1 MDSRAHQDTTTSSLL
16 QFDPLASAVDPTFWH
31 ALSKKK
37 IEVYRLSDA
46 QQEISAQYQVP
57 APKHSRLAAAAP
69 AAATPE
75 VSVAASKNVPAARL
89 SFSARSFGD
98 VSTTAASPS
107 CTSPGVLRNTNTIEE
122 FKMLDKAI
130 ALKEVTEQIWADIN
144 SGAAVNNPSLL
155 TRFLLV
161 TFADLK
167 KYRFYYWFAFPAL
180 LPEEPVRVSRVVPIA
195 DVYSDA
201 QIAALRGNWTAKGE
215 GLPFFLVNETCEALQ
230 VHELK
235 EWDNVMQ
242 DGKPVTVGFVDPSSQ
257 PANPGWPL
265 RNLLI
270 LLRVRWGVTAARVI
284 CFRESR
290 LPREFC
296 SIVCDVVL
304 LGTATALG
312 AACPKAVGWEK
323 NTSGKLGPRM
333 ADLGPLMDP
342 AQLADTAVDLNLK
355 LMRWRIMPSLQLEAI
370 AATRC
375 LLLGSGT
382 LGCYVA
388 RALLAWGV
396 RNITFVDNGRVSF
409 SNPVRQPLFRFEDC
423 LDGGKPKAEAAAAGL
438 KGVFPGVNAVGIDLN
453 IPMPGHAAA
462 TPDRTRADAGKLREL
477 IEIHDA
483 VFLLTDSRESRWL
496 PTVIAASLGK
506 IVINSALGFD
516 TFLVMRHGI
525 VTSAPELPASSSPAT
540 ATSDRGVAAGDT
552 ASLGCYYCNDVVAP
566 ADSLSDRTL
575 DQQCTVTRPGLS
587 AIASATAVEL
597 LVSILNHPLR
607 ALAPAPPASASNN
620 PSAPTPTPLGLVP
633 HQIRGFLT
641 HFSNLLITG
650 PAYDRCTACSAV
662 VVSMYRA
669 EGAAFVRRV
678 VEDPGVLEEV
688 TGLRAMRD
696 EADAQDVDWDVEEGD
711 DFEI

>member
-1 MDSRAHQDTTTSSLL
+1 MESQDDTATNSLL
-16 QFDPLASAVDPTFWH
+16 QFDPLESAVDPTFWH

-46 QQEISAQYQVP
+46 QQDISAQYQVP
-57 APKHSRLAAAAP
+57 APHPTRNAAAATA
-69 AAATPE
+69 AAATE
-75 VSVAASKNVPAARL
+75 ASARAPKNVPAARL
-89 SFSARSFGD
+89 SFSARSFDD
-98 VSTTAASPS
+98 VSVAAATAS

-122 FKMLDKAI
+122 FKQLDKTN
-130 ALKEVTEQIWADIN
+130 ALKEVAERIWADMN
-144 SGAAVNNPSLL
+144 SGAAISNPSLL

-180 LPEEPVRVSRVVPIA
+180 LPEEPIRLSRAVPMA
-195 DVYSDA
+195 DVYSGA
-201 QIAALRGNWTAKGE
+201 QISALRESWAAKG
-215 GLPFFLVNETCEALQ
+215 GALPFFLLSETNEALG
-230 VHELK
+230 VHELR
-235 EWDNVMQ
+235 EWHNVMQ

-265 RNLLI
+265 RNFLI

-284 CFRESR
+284 CFREST
-290 LPREFC
+290 LPRDPC
-296 SIVCDVVL
+296 SIICDVVL
-304 LGTATALG
+304 PGAASPRG

-323 NTSGKLGPRM
+323 NSSGKLGPRM

-355 LMRWRIMPSLQLEAI
+355 LMRWRIMPSLQLETI
-370 AATRC
+370 TATRC

-423 LDGGKPKAEAAAAGL
+423 LDGGKPKAAAAASGL
-438 KGVFPGVNAVGIDLN
+438 KGVFPGVNAVGVDLN

-462 TPDRTRADAGKLREL
+462 TPDRTCADADRLREL
-477 IEIHDA
+477 IEAHDA

-525 VTSAPELPASSSPAT
+525 VTGAHEPSASLAPVTST
-540 ATSDRGVAAGDT
+540 ADIT
-552 ASLGCYYCNDVVAP
+552 SLGCYYCNDVVAP

-607 ALAPAPPASASNN
+607 ARAPAPLPSASNN
-620 PSAPTPTPLGLVP
+620 PSAPTPSPLGLVP

-662 VVSMYRA
+662 VLRMYRE

-688 TGLRAMRD
+688 TGLRAMRE

>member
-1 MDSRAHQDTTTSSLL
+1 MDAPGKTTTTTNLL

-37 IEVYRLSDA
+37 IEEYRLSDA
-46 QQEISAQYQVP
+46 NRDICAQYQLPVP
-57 APKHSRLAAAAP
+57 QPSRHATSVATATSTFDAA
-69 AAATPE
+69 
-75 VSVAASKNVPAARL
+75 VQSVAAARV
-89 SFSARSFGD
+89 SFSARSFDD
-98 VSTTAASPS
+98 VSSAAVRS
-107 CTSPGVLRNTNTIEE
+107 CTSPGILRNTNTIEE
-122 FKMLDKAI
+122 FKQLDKTI
-130 ALKEVTEQIWADIN
+130 AFKEITERIWGDIT
-144 SGAAVNNPSLL
+144 SGAAVTNPSLL
-155 TRFLLV
+155 TRFLLI

-180 LPEEPVRVSRVVPIA
+180 LPEEPVRVSKVAPIA
-195 DVYSDA
+195 NVYSSS
-201 QIAALRGNWTAKGE
+201 QISALQQSWAAKGAA
-215 GLPFFLVNETCEALQ
+215 LPFFIVSETNQAMA
-230 VHELK
+230 VHKLE
-235 EWDNVMQ
+235 EWDNVTQ
-242 DGKPVTVGFVDPSSQ
+242 GGKPVTIGFVDPSSQ
-257 PANPGWPL
+257 PSNPGWPL
-265 RNLLI
+265 RNFLI
-270 LLRVRWGVTAARVI
+270 LLRERWGVTAARVI
-284 CFRESR
+284 CFREGSAA
-290 LPREFC
+290 REPC
-296 SIVCDVVL
+296 SVVCDVVL
-304 LGTATALG
+304 PGAASSPD

-355 LMRWRIMPSLQLEAI
+355 LMRWRIMPSLQLETI

-423 LDGGKPKAEAAAAGL
+423 LDGGKPKAEAAAEGL
-438 KGVFPGVNAVGIDLN
+438 KGVFPGVNAVGVDLN

-462 TPDRTRADAGKLREL
+462 PPNRTFADADRLKEL
-477 IEIHDA
+477 IEAHDA

-496 PTVIAASLGK
+496 PTVIAASLEK

-516 TFLVMRHGI
+516 TFLVMRHGLAASPRDDNS
-525 VTSAPELPASSSPAT
+525 VTASTAASTAAPGAPT
-540 ATSDRGVAAGDT
+540 GNI

-607 ALAPAPPASASNN
+607 ANAPAPPASASNN

-662 VVSMYRA
+662 IVDMYRKD
-669 EGAAFVRRV
+669 GAAFVRRV
-678 VEDPGVLEEV
+678 VEDPGLLEEV
-688 TGLRAMRD
+688 TGLRAMKE
-696 EADAQDVDWDVEEGD
+696 EADAQDVDWDVEDE
-711 DFEI
+711 EV